1 MKVDVGTRVDQ
12 RVRRINSPHAL
23 AALFRHARP
32 GPALRR
38 GGLSLRARAHG
49 YVAPVRFASVVAAAV
64 VVSLSSCTGFIEG
77 PSPNPLNLPPAE
89 PPPASWT
96 IPERPATCVA
106 TRAPGVRLLTN
117 AQVDA
122 TLEAV
127 FSQPSPLGTALPP
140 EALISGYTANA
151 GREVSSLY
159 VDTVDEQSGAYA
171 ALVAPGVAAGLACG
185 PTEAE
190 AACVER
196 TLATLGAALWRHP
209 LAADEVQDLMAV
221 YTAGRSGGA
230 VVDGLTLAVQAL
242 VGAPSFLYRR
252 ELGTPDGDHLKLTAD
267 ELAEALAYDFTGA
280 PPDDT
285 LRAKAASGV
294 LDTPAGREAEAQR
307 LLETPRGKAHLAAFA
322 TEWMEL
328 MNLPQVTRDA
338 TRFPAFSNALRDS
351 MVKETTAF
359 TQSVFYGPSPT
370 AKTLWSST
378 TAYVDDNLAAFYGL
392 EARPG
397 ATLAPV
403 DVSATTRRGLL
414 GHAGVLL
421 VHGHVDSTSPVKRG
435 VFVLKR
441 ALCQPLPPPPPNV
454 MFSTGSPDE
463 PRTTRERYA
472 QHSSDPSCAGCHRII
487 DPPGF
492 ALEGFDAIGQAR
504 TEEHGFA
511 LDLTGQLT
519 AGSASGPLDGS
530 VDLSAH
536 IAGSQE
542 AAECL
547 VQQLGSFTLGTVASS
562 DDACVLDQM
571 RHDALSRNGDGLA
584 ALRALAGSDAYV
596 TRRAP

>member
-1 MKVDVGTRVDQ
+1 M
-12 RVRRINSPHAL
+12 
-23 AALFRHARP
+23 
-32 GPALRR
+32 
-38 GGLSLRARAHG
+38 
-49 YVAPVRFASVVAAAV
+49 RFASVVAAAV
-64 VVSLSSCTGFIEG
+64 VVSLSACTGLIEGGWPSSTSSPG
-77 PSPNPLNLPPAE
+77 PSPDNPLNLPPAE
-89 PPPASWT
+89 PPPATWA
-96 IPERPATCVA
+96 IPDRPATCVA

-122 TLEAV
+122 TLESV
-127 FSQPSPLGTALPP
+127 FSTPSPLGAALPP
-140 EALISGYTANA
+140 EALLSGYTANA
-151 GREVSSLY
+151 GREVSALY
-159 VDTVDEQSGAYA
+159 VDAVDAQSGVYA
-171 ALVAPGVAAGLACG
+171 ALVAPGVGSTLGCG

-190 AACVER
+190 SACVER
-196 TLATLGAALWRHP
+196 NLATLGQSLWRHA
-209 LAADEVQDLMAV
+209 LTAEEVQDLMTV
-221 YTAGRSGGA
+221 YTAGRTGGA

-252 ELGTPDGDHLKLTAD
+252 ELGAPEGNHLKLTAE

-280 PPDDT
+280 PPDET
-285 LRAKAASGV
+285 LRAKAAAGT
-294 LDTPAGREAEAQR
+294 LDTPEGREAEAQR

-338 TRFPAFSNALRDS
+338 TRFPSFSNALRDS

-359 TQSVFYGPSPT
+359 TQSVFYGPTPT
-370 AKTLWSST
+370 AKALWSST

-397 ATLAPV
+397 ATPAPV
-403 DVSATTRRGLL
+403 DVSATARRGLL
-414 GHAGVLL
+414 GNAGVLL
-421 VHGHVDSTSPVKRG
+421 MHGHVDSTSPVKRG

-441 ALCQPLPPPPPNV
+441 ALCQPLPAPPPNV
-454 MFSTGSPDE
+454 MFSIGSPDE

-504 TEEHGFA
+504 TEEHGFP
-511 LDLTGQLT
+511 LDLTGNLI
-519 AGSASGPLDGS
+519 AGTASGALDGS
-530 VDLSAH
+530 VSLSARV
-536 IAGSQE
+536 AESQE
-542 AAECL
+542 AADCL
-547 VQQLGSFTLGTVASS
+547 VQQLGSFTLGTVASA

-571 RHDALSRNGDGLA
+571 RHDALSRGGDALA